1 MVGILKAATTYN
13 PRLHPEASLNRRN
26 VVLGQMERYD
36 YITKKEKEYLSKLP
50 LQLNY
55 SLRTHNNGLAPYFRE
70 YLRKDLTHWCKQ
82 TFKPDGSNYN
92 LYTDGLKIYTTIHS
106 RMQQYAESSVASHLA
121 SVQKV
126 FNNHWKWRDK
136 YKATGTLF
144 EESMRNSHRFR
155 SLKERGYT
163 DAEIDSIFRVPV
175 EMDIFSW
182 EGPQHVQMS
191 PWDSIIQ
198 SEFTLHAGFIAVDP
212 TNGHVRAWV
221 GGINHHFYQ
230 FDHVTCLRQTGSV
243 FKPLVYATALEAGE
257 SPCQFI
263 SNEKTSFAAYN
274 NWTPRNSD
282 NVYGGEY
289 SMEGALTH
297 SVNVVS
303 VNLMMKVGVKNVI
316 NLARNLG
323 IENPL
328 PEVPSLALG
337 TGEVSLKDMVGVYS
351 AFANGG
357 RRTIPS
363 YILRIEDQ
371 DGQILIENSAVTQPQ
386 VMSKNTADMVTYM
399 LKSVVDRGTAR
410 GLRTRYGLRNDIAGK
425 TGTSQAQADGWFIG
439 ATPDLVAGAW
449 VGADD
454 QRVHFQ
460 SLAMGQGSVTAL
472 PIVGQFLK
480 QTYQDSDFSYMRKN
494 PFAFPSKDIAAQLDC
509 DEFWFPLSMSEFKEW
524 WNQQQEKEK
533 NEQGNE
539 N

>member
-1 MVGILKAATTYN
+1 MA
-13 PRLHPEASLNRRN
+13 
-26 VVLGQMERYD
+26 
-36 YITKKEKEYLSKLP
+36 
-50 LQLNY
+50 
-55 SLRTHNNGLAPYFRE
+55 
-70 YLRKDLTHWCKQ
+70 
-82 TFKPDGSNYN
+82 
-92 LYTDGLKIYTTIHS
+92 
-106 RMQQYAESSVASHLA
+106 
-121 SVQKV
+121 
-126 FNNHWKWRDK
+126 
-136 YKATGTLF
+136 
-144 EESMRNSHRFR
+144 
-155 SLKERGYT
+155 
-163 DAEIDSIFRVPV
+163 
-175 EMDIFSW
+175 
-182 EGPQHVQMS
+182 
-191 PWDSIIQ
+191 
-198 SEFTLHAGFIAVDP
+198 
-212 TNGHVRAWV
+212 
-221 GGINHHFYQ
+221 
-230 FDHVTCLRQTGSV
+230 
-243 FKPLVYATALEAGE
+243 
-257 SPCQFI
+257 
-263 SNEKTSFAAYN
+263 
-274 NWTPRNSD
+274 
-282 NVYGGEY
+282 
-289 SMEGALTH
+289 
-297 SVNVVS
+297 
-303 VNLMMKVGVKNVI
+303 
-316 NLARNLG
+316 
-323 IENPL
+323 
-328 PEVPSLALG
+328 
-337 TGEVSLKDMVGVYS
+337 GVYR
-351 AFANGG
+351 AFADGG